1 MNAIKYLGFAGL
13 AAAGLFAAQA
23 FATTCPTA
31 PATGTQTQGGPVCIA
46 PYGQDN
52 PGTGLNDY
60 FGPGGSLIASGP
72 GIDVYNGQH
81 TPSAYW
87 SIGGTGI
94 SANKIVLEIAGN
106 ANSNTFGIFDPT
118 NSANQLQ
125 LFSGSASAGW
135 STVLMNLGGG
145 NYSVTTFNASGVMQS
160 STTATFGTTNLFG
173 YYLSGPGGTFFSDAS
188 MNEATSNPLYYP
200 NGAPH
205 MVAYEG
211 DNTNTLTVGNTT
223 GLFLNNEFLL
233 AWEDTTYGSSD
244 LDYNDFVVLVE
255 SVHSVPEPAALGM
268 FGFGMLLIGAAVG
281 LNRRRRLGNVA

>member
-1 MNAIKYLGFAGL
+1 MNTVKSLGLVGL
-13 AAAGLFAAQA
+13 AVTALFATQA
-23 FATTCPTA
+23 FACPTA
-31 PATGTQTQGGPVCIA
+31 PATGIQTQGSPVCIA
-46 PYGQDN
+46 PYGQDST
-52 PGTGLNDY
+52 GTGLNDY

-81 TPSAYW
+81 TPSAFW

-125 LFSGSASAGW
+125 LFSGTASAGW

-145 NYSVTTFNASGVMQS
+145 NYSVTQFNASGVVQS
-160 STTATFGTTNLFG
+160 TTTATFGATNLFG
-173 YYLSGPGGTFFSDAS
+173 YYLGTANNGTFFSAAG
-188 MNEATSNPLYYP
+188 MNEPTGNPLYYP
-200 NGAPH
+200 DGAPH
-205 MVAYEG
+205 MVAYQG
-211 DNTNTLTVGNTT
+211 DSTNTLKVGNTT
-223 GLFLNNEFLL
+223 GLFLNNEYLL
-233 AWEDTTYGSSD
+233 AWEDLPFASSD

-268 FGFGMLLIGAAVG
+268 FGLGVLLLGGFTV
-281 LNRRRRLGNVA
+281 LRRRRSYQA

>member
-1 MNAIKYLGFAGL
+1 MNTIKSLGFVGL

-31 PATGTQTQGGPVCIA
+31 PNTGTQTQGAPVCIA
-46 PYGQDN
+46 PYGNDGL
-52 PGTGLNDY
+52 GTGLNDY

-81 TPSAYW
+81 NPSAFW

-125 LFSGSASAGW
+125 LFSGTASAGW

-145 NYSVTTFNASGVMQS
+145 NYSVTQFNASGVVQ
-160 STTATFGTTNLFG
+160 STTNATFGATNLFG
-173 YYLSGPGGTFFSDAS
+173 YYLNGPGGTFFSAAG
-188 MNEATSNPLYYP
+188 MNEPTGNPLYYP

-211 DNTNTLTVGNTT
+211 NSTNTLKVGNTT

-233 AWEDTTYGSSD
+233 AWEDTTFAHSD

-255 SVHSVPEPAALGM
+255 SVHSVPEPATLGM
-268 FGFGMLLIGAAVG
+268 FGLGVLLLGGFAA
-281 LNRRRRLGNVA
+281 LRRRSFKLEA

>member
-1 MNAIKYLGFAGL
+1 MNTVKYLGFVGL

-46 PYGQDN
+46 PSGQDGPN
-52 PGTGLNDY
+52 TGLNNY

-72 GIDVYNGQH
+72 GINVYNGQH

-106 ANSNTFGIFDPT
+106 ANSNSFGIFDPT

-135 STVLMNLGGG
+135 STVLMNMGGG
-145 NYSVTTFNASGVMQS
+145 NYSVSYYNASGVFQS
-160 STTATFGTTNLFG
+160 QTSATFGTTNLFG
-173 YYLSGPGGTFFSDAS
+173 YYLSGPGGTFFSNAS
-188 MNEATSNPLYYP
+188 MNETGGTTYP
-200 NGAPH
+200 NGMPH

-211 DNTNTLTVGNTT
+211 NNTTTLKTGNTT
-223 GLFLNNEFLL
+223 GLFLSNEFLL
-233 AWEDTTYGSSD
+233 AWEDTAWATSD

-255 SVHSVPEPAALGM
+255 SVHSVPEPATLGM
-268 FGFGMLLIGAAVG
+268 FGFGVLLIGAAVG
-281 LNRRRRLGNVA
+281 LSRRRRFNIG

>member
-1 MNAIKYLGFAGL
+1 MNTVKSLGLVGL
-13 AAAGLFAAQA
+13 AVSALFATQA

-31 PATGTQTQGGPVCIA
+31 PATGTQTQGAPVCIA
-46 PYGQDN
+46 PSGQDGPN
-52 PGTGLNDY
+52 TGLINY

-72 GIDVYNGQH
+72 GIDVYNDQH
-81 TPSAYW
+81 TPSSFW

-125 LFSGSASAGW
+125 LFSGTASAGW
-135 STVLMNLGGG
+135 SSVLFNNGGG
-145 NYSVTTFNASGVMQS
+145 NFTVNYFDATGAFQGSDTASFG
-160 STTATFGTTNLFG
+160 ATNMFG
-173 YYLSGPGGTFFSDAS
+173 YYLGTANNGTFFSAAG
-188 MNEATSNPLYYP
+188 MNEPTGNPLYYP

-205 MVAYEG
+205 MVAYQG
-211 DNTNTLTVGNTT
+211 DSTNTLKVGNTT

-233 AWEDTTYGSSD
+233 AWEDLPFARSD

-268 FGFGMLLIGAAVG
+268 FGLGVLLLGGFTV
-281 LNRRRRLGNVA
+281 LRRRSYKA